1 MTEVAV
7 KGSQRPLAIPTRCV
21 TLADNEERIRRW
33 MDSVEPFFGIWPKND
48 GVSNEDKLLDER

>member
-7 KGSQRPLAIPTRCV
+7 KGSQRRLAIPTRCV

-33 MDSVEPFFGIWPKND
+33 MDSVEPFFGI
-48 GVSNEDKLLDER
+48 